1 MKLCFNGC
9 SLTVGEGF
17 PEHQRPKFIYNHL
30 VSQALDAEHDNIAK
44 GGSSNY
50 IIFMRSAEAILTGAY
65 DIVVTQWSALNRL
78 WLYPGPDCSF
88 FINDVKNKE
97 FNYKELHLSARDKK
111 KICDTIK
118 LLNHDYANIIDLINY
133 CKILNKLAETNTTKN
148 VFVNGLVP
156 WCDDLTRPLGPN
168 LETSLSE
175 YTKSIL
181 DHESRDDVETI
192 KFFTQLQEKFTELDQ
207 TKWVNLFDSFDS
219 ISTDVGP
226 EGHHPGIN
234 SHQLMADKIINYIET
249 QIS

>member
-17 PEHQRPKFIYNHL
+17 PEHQRPTFIYNHL

-207 TKWVNLFDSFDS
+207 IKWVNLFDSFDS
-219 ISTDVGP
+219 ISIDVGP

-234 SHQLMADKIINYIET
+234 SHQLMADKIINYMET
-249 QIS
+249 QIL